1 MESSAHT
8 SASWLPPGRWG
19 DGAGCLLVDKCAVVV
34 EELLGKHTS
43 SGRETTSPLQL

>member
-8 SASWLPPGRWG
+8 SASWLPLRQWG
-19 DGAGCLLVDKCAVVV
+19 DGAGYLLVDKRAVVV

-43 SGRETTSPLQL
+43 SGRETTSPRQL